1 MGIENVKV
9 GILPTFAHGTQIKFV
24 DVDGVERSG
33 EYGGSHFGDTPA
45 FYEVNVIENGERV
58 VAKVRADA
66 VVSVLS

>member
-1 MGIENVKV
+1 MSIENVEV
-9 GILPTFAHGTQIKFV
+9 GNLSTFAHGTQIKFV

-33 EYGGSHFGDTPA
+33 EYGGSVFGPSPA
-45 FYEVNVIENGERV
+45 FYEVRVIENGERV

>member
-1 MGIENVKV
+1 MSVGNVEV
-9 GILPTFAHGTQIKFV
+9 GNLSAFAHGTQIKFV
-24 DVDGVERSG
+24 DVDGVEHSG

-45 FYEVNVIENGERV
+45 FYQVNVIENGERV